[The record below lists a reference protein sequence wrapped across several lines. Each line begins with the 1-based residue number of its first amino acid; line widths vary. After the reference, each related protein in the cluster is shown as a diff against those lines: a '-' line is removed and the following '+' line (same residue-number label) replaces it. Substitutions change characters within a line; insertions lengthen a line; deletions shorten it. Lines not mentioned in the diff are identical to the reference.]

1 LSDKSITNLKEVS
14 APTADDLTLVV
25 TDVATLPTNKKSTL
39 ATFFNK
45 IPTWLGFS
53 TTPIVYTTGEIDV
66 TTPVSFLSITGS
78 TTFSLPAGTIGQV
91 KVLVC
96 TVAASTPVGV
106 LTPVASSN
114 DGYDTITFNEVG
126 QSVTLIYSNSS
137 WIMLS
142 AKGFRDGNA
151 DVMILEDDVT
161 LDDASVSLEFDAIKA
176 EDASF
181 RIALQDTIPSNFASN
196 QSLTDATDIVFNQF
210 DAKEV
215 ARIHDGAVVP
225 TVSGTTYTLS
235 AGTGFG
241 FRRRILTLS
250 AGGGNN
256 LTLTAADSGAIIYV
270 TPTEP
275 VDLILPLVGTE
286 TGIWFEI
293 IFAAKVN
300 KAFEIKTSGQDG
312 NDNITVMNQYV
323 GPSQNFDVGGSD
335 HDVLYIANANI
346 GTRIEIINCAG
357 GAAEKWH
364 AYVRSLGSQAATI
377 S

>member
-1 LSDKSITNLKEVS
+1 MADKKITSMDTTTAPAASDLMLVVVDPSGTPLNKTVTITNL
-14 APTADDLTLVV
+14 A
-25 TDVATLPTNKKSTL
+25 N
-39 ATFFNK
+39 
-45 IPTWLGFS
+45 
-53 TTPIVYTTGEIDV
+53 
-66 TTPVSFLSITGS
+66 
-78 TTFSLPAGTIGQV
+78 
-91 KVLVC
+91 
-96 TVAASTPVGV
+96 TVANQHKTGNTVQSNVDGV
-106 LTPVASSN
+106 DTVFKQY
-114 DGYDTITFNEVG
+114 DGT
-126 QSVTLIYSNSS
+126 
-137 WIMLS
+137 
-142 AKGFRDGNA
+142 
-151 DVMILEDDVT
+151 
-161 LDDASVSLEFDAIKA
+161 
-176 EDASF
+176 
-181 RIALQDTIPSNFASN
+181 
-196 QSLTDATDIVFNQF
+196 
-210 DAKEV
+210 EV
-215 ARIHDGAVVP
+215 ARIYDGAVVP
-225 TVSGTTYTLS
+225 TVSGSTYTLS

-357 GAAEKWH
+357 GDAEKWH

>member
-1 LSDKSITNLKEVS
+1 MNTTTAPASSDLMLVVVDPSGTPLNKTVTITNL
-14 APTADDLTLVV
+14 A
-25 TDVATLPTNKKSTL
+25 N
-39 ATFFNK
+39 
-45 IPTWLGFS
+45 
-53 TTPIVYTTGEIDV
+53 
-66 TTPVSFLSITGS
+66 
-78 TTFSLPAGTIGQV
+78 
-91 KVLVC
+91 
-96 TVAASTPVGV
+96 TVANQHKTGNTVQSNVDGV
-106 LTPVASSN
+106 DTVFKQY
-114 DGYDTITFNEVG
+114 DGT
-126 QSVTLIYSNSS
+126 
-137 WIMLS
+137 
-142 AKGFRDGNA
+142 
-151 DVMILEDDVT
+151 
-161 LDDASVSLEFDAIKA
+161 
-176 EDASF
+176 
-181 RIALQDTIPSNFASN
+181 
-196 QSLTDATDIVFNQF
+196 
-210 DAKEV
+210 EV
-215 ARIHDGAVVP
+215 ARIYDGAVVP
-225 TVSGTTYTLS
+225 TVSGDTYTLT

-275 VDLILPLVGTE
+275 VDVILPLVGTE

>member
-1 LSDKSITNLKEVS
+1 MADKKITSMNTTTAPAAADLMLVVVDPSGTPLNKTVTITNL
-14 APTADDLTLVV
+14 A
-25 TDVATLPTNKKSTL
+25 N
-39 ATFFNK
+39 
-45 IPTWLGFS
+45 
-53 TTPIVYTTGEIDV
+53 
-66 TTPVSFLSITGS
+66 
-78 TTFSLPAGTIGQV
+78 
-91 KVLVC
+91 
-96 TVAASTPVGV
+96 TVANQHKTGNTVQSNVDGV
-106 LTPVASSN
+106 DTVFKQY
-114 DGYDTITFNEVG
+114 DGT
-126 QSVTLIYSNSS
+126 
-137 WIMLS
+137 
-142 AKGFRDGNA
+142 
-151 DVMILEDDVT
+151 
-161 LDDASVSLEFDAIKA
+161 
-176 EDASF
+176 
-181 RIALQDTIPSNFASN
+181 
-196 QSLTDATDIVFNQF
+196 
-210 DAKEV
+210 EV
-215 ARIHDGAVVP
+215 ARIYDGAVVP
-225 TVSGTTYTLS
+225 TVSGSTYTLS

>member
-1 LSDKSITNLKEVS
+1 MNTTTAPAAADLMLVVVDPSGTPLNKTVTITNL
-14 APTADDLTLVV
+14 A
-25 TDVATLPTNKKSTL
+25 N
-39 ATFFNK
+39 
-45 IPTWLGFS
+45 
-53 TTPIVYTTGEIDV
+53 
-66 TTPVSFLSITGS
+66 
-78 TTFSLPAGTIGQV
+78 
-91 KVLVC
+91 
-96 TVAASTPVGV
+96 TVANQHKTGNTVQSNVDGV
-106 LTPVASSN
+106 DTVFKQY
-114 DGYDTITFNEVG
+114 DGT
-126 QSVTLIYSNSS
+126 
-137 WIMLS
+137 
-142 AKGFRDGNA
+142 
-151 DVMILEDDVT
+151 
-161 LDDASVSLEFDAIKA
+161 
-176 EDASF
+176 
-181 RIALQDTIPSNFASN
+181 
-196 QSLTDATDIVFNQF
+196 
-210 DAKEV
+210 EV
-215 ARIHDGAVVP
+215 ARIYDGAVVP

>member
-1 LSDKSITNLKEVS
+1 MNTTTAPAASDLMLVVVDPSGTPLNKTVTITNL
-14 APTADDLTLVV
+14 A
-25 TDVATLPTNKKSTL
+25 N
-39 ATFFNK
+39 
-45 IPTWLGFS
+45 
-53 TTPIVYTTGEIDV
+53 
-66 TTPVSFLSITGS
+66 
-78 TTFSLPAGTIGQV
+78 
-91 KVLVC
+91 
-96 TVAASTPVGV
+96 TVANQNKTGNTVQSNVDGV
-106 LTPVASSN
+106 DTVFKQY
-114 DGYDTITFNEVG
+114 DGT
-126 QSVTLIYSNSS
+126 
-137 WIMLS
+137 
-142 AKGFRDGNA
+142 
-151 DVMILEDDVT
+151 
-161 LDDASVSLEFDAIKA
+161 
-176 EDASF
+176 
-181 RIALQDTIPSNFASN
+181 
-196 QSLTDATDIVFNQF
+196 
-210 DAKEV
+210 EV
-215 ARIHDGAVVP
+215 ARIYDGAVVP

-241 FRRRILTLS
+241 FRRRILTFDS
-250 AGGGNN
+250 GAGGSN
-256 LTLTAADSGAIIYV
+256 LTLTAADSGSIIYV

-286 TGIWFEI
+286 TGLWFDI

-312 NDNITVMNQYV
+312 NDNITLMNQYV

>member
-1 LSDKSITNLKEVS
+1 MADKKITSMNTTTAPAAADLMLVVVDPSGTPLNKTVTITNL
-14 APTADDLTLVV
+14 A
-25 TDVATLPTNKKSTL
+25 N
-39 ATFFNK
+39 
-45 IPTWLGFS
+45 
-53 TTPIVYTTGEIDV
+53 
-66 TTPVSFLSITGS
+66 
-78 TTFSLPAGTIGQV
+78 
-91 KVLVC
+91 
-96 TVAASTPVGV
+96 TVANQHKTGNTVQSNVDGV
-106 LTPVASSN
+106 DTVFKQY
-114 DGYDTITFNEVG
+114 DGT
-126 QSVTLIYSNSS
+126 
-137 WIMLS
+137 
-142 AKGFRDGNA
+142 
-151 DVMILEDDVT
+151 
-161 LDDASVSLEFDAIKA
+161 
-176 EDASF
+176 
-181 RIALQDTIPSNFASN
+181 
-196 QSLTDATDIVFNQF
+196 
-210 DAKEV
+210 EV
-215 ARIHDGAVVP
+215 ARIYDGAVVP

>member
-1 LSDKSITNLKEVS
+1 MADKKITSMSSSTAPAASDLMLVVVDPSGTPLNKTVTITNL
-14 APTADDLTLVV
+14 A
-25 TDVATLPTNKKSTL
+25 N
-39 ATFFNK
+39 
-45 IPTWLGFS
+45 
-53 TTPIVYTTGEIDV
+53 
-66 TTPVSFLSITGS
+66 
-78 TTFSLPAGTIGQV
+78 
-91 KVLVC
+91 
-96 TVAASTPVGV
+96 TVANQNKTGNTVQSNVDGV
-106 LTPVASSN
+106 DTVFKQY
-114 DGYDTITFNEVG
+114 DGT
-126 QSVTLIYSNSS
+126 
-137 WIMLS
+137 
-142 AKGFRDGNA
+142 
-151 DVMILEDDVT
+151 
-161 LDDASVSLEFDAIKA
+161 
-176 EDASF
+176 
-181 RIALQDTIPSNFASN
+181 
-196 QSLTDATDIVFNQF
+196 
-210 DAKEV
+210 EV
-215 ARIHDGAVVP
+215 ARIYDGAVVP

-256 LTLTAADSGAIIYV
+256 LTLTAADSGSIIYV

-357 GAAEKWH
+357 GDAEKWH
-364 AYVRSLGSQAATI
+364 AYVRSLGSQEATI

>member
-1 LSDKSITNLKEVS
+1 MADKKITSMNTTTAPAAADLMLVVVDPSGTPLNKTVTITNL
-14 APTADDLTLVV
+14 A
-25 TDVATLPTNKKSTL
+25 N
-39 ATFFNK
+39 
-45 IPTWLGFS
+45 
-53 TTPIVYTTGEIDV
+53 
-66 TTPVSFLSITGS
+66 
-78 TTFSLPAGTIGQV
+78 
-91 KVLVC
+91 
-96 TVAASTPVGV
+96 TVANQNKTGNTVQSNVDGV
-106 LTPVASSN
+106 DTVFKQY
-114 DGYDTITFNEVG
+114 DGT
-126 QSVTLIYSNSS
+126 
-137 WIMLS
+137 
-142 AKGFRDGNA
+142 
-151 DVMILEDDVT
+151 
-161 LDDASVSLEFDAIKA
+161 
-176 EDASF
+176 
-181 RIALQDTIPSNFASN
+181 
-196 QSLTDATDIVFNQF
+196 
-210 DAKEV
+210 EV
-215 ARIHDGAVVP
+215 ARIYDGAVVP

-241 FRRRILTLS
+241 FRRRILTLGSGSNS
-250 AGGGNN
+250 AD

-275 VDLILPLVGTE
+275 VDVILPLVGTE

-357 GAAEKWH
+357 GDAEKWH

>member
-1 LSDKSITNLKEVS
+1 MADKKITSMNTTTAPAAADLMLVVVDPSGTPLNKTVTITNL
-14 APTADDLTLVV
+14 A
-25 TDVATLPTNKKSTL
+25 N
-39 ATFFNK
+39 
-45 IPTWLGFS
+45 
-53 TTPIVYTTGEIDV
+53 
-66 TTPVSFLSITGS
+66 
-78 TTFSLPAGTIGQV
+78 
-91 KVLVC
+91 
-96 TVAASTPVGV
+96 TVANQNKTGNTVQSNVDGV
-106 LTPVASSN
+106 DTVFKQY
-114 DGYDTITFNEVG
+114 DGT
-126 QSVTLIYSNSS
+126 
-137 WIMLS
+137 
-142 AKGFRDGNA
+142 
-151 DVMILEDDVT
+151 
-161 LDDASVSLEFDAIKA
+161 
-176 EDASF
+176 
-181 RIALQDTIPSNFASN
+181 
-196 QSLTDATDIVFNQF
+196 
-210 DAKEV
+210 EV
-215 ARIHDGAVVP
+215 ARIYDGAVVP

-256 LTLTAADSGAIIYV
+256 LTLTAADSGSIIYV

>member
-1 LSDKSITNLKEVS
+1 MNTTTTPAASDLMLVVVDPSGTPLNKTVTITNL
-14 APTADDLTLVV
+14 A
-25 TDVATLPTNKKSTL
+25 N
-39 ATFFNK
+39 
-45 IPTWLGFS
+45 
-53 TTPIVYTTGEIDV
+53 
-66 TTPVSFLSITGS
+66 
-78 TTFSLPAGTIGQV
+78 
-91 KVLVC
+91 
-96 TVAASTPVGV
+96 TVANQNKTGNTVQSNVDGV
-106 LTPVASSN
+106 DTVFKQY
-114 DGYDTITFNEVG
+114 DGT
-126 QSVTLIYSNSS
+126 
-137 WIMLS
+137 
-142 AKGFRDGNA
+142 
-151 DVMILEDDVT
+151 
-161 LDDASVSLEFDAIKA
+161 
-176 EDASF
+176 
-181 RIALQDTIPSNFASN
+181 
-196 QSLTDATDIVFNQF
+196 
-210 DAKEV
+210 EV
-215 ARIHDGAVVP
+215 ARIYDGAVIP
-225 TVSGTTYTLS
+225 TLTGSGSPTLS

-357 GAAEKWH
+357 GDAEKWH

>member
-1 LSDKSITNLKEVS
+1 MADKSISKLKATTSVD
-14 APTADDLTLVV
+14 TDDLMLVV
-25 TDVATLPTNKKSTL
+25 ATPSSTPTNKKITISNFETYLSATTDTL
-39 ATFFNK
+39 TNK
-45 IPTWLGFS
+45 TLTSPIL
-53 TTPIVYTTGEIDV
+53 TTPKV
-66 TTPVSFLSITGS
+66 TTSI
-78 TTFSLPAGTIGQV
+78 Q
-91 KVLVC
+91 
-96 TVAASTPVGV
+96 ASTD
-106 LTPVASSN
+106 A
-114 DGYDTITFNEVG
+114 
-126 QSVTLIYSNSS
+126 
-137 WIMLS
+137 
-142 AKGFRDGNA
+142 A
-151 DVMILEDDVT
+151 DVVL
-161 LDDASVSLEFDAIKA
+161 
-176 EDASF
+176 
-181 RIALQDTIPSNFASN
+181 N
-196 QSLTDATDIVFNQF
+196 QYDGT
-210 DAKEV
+210 EV
-215 ARIHDGAVVP
+215 ARIHDSAVVP
-225 TVSGTTYTLS
+225 TVSGDTYTLS

-286 TGIWFEI
+286 TGLWFDI
-293 IFAAKVN
+293 IFAAQVN

-312 NDNITVMNQYV
+312 NDNITLMNQYV

-357 GAAEKWH
+357 GDAEKWH

>member
-1 LSDKSITNLKEVS
+1 MADKKITSMNTTTAPAAADLMLVVVDPSGTPLNKTVTITNL
-14 APTADDLTLVV
+14 A
-25 TDVATLPTNKKSTL
+25 N
-39 ATFFNK
+39 
-45 IPTWLGFS
+45 
-53 TTPIVYTTGEIDV
+53 
-66 TTPVSFLSITGS
+66 
-78 TTFSLPAGTIGQV
+78 
-91 KVLVC
+91 
-96 TVAASTPVGV
+96 TVANQHKTGNTVQSNVDGV
-106 LTPVASSN
+106 DTVFKQY
-114 DGYDTITFNEVG
+114 DGT
-126 QSVTLIYSNSS
+126 
-137 WIMLS
+137 
-142 AKGFRDGNA
+142 
-151 DVMILEDDVT
+151 
-161 LDDASVSLEFDAIKA
+161 
-176 EDASF
+176 
-181 RIALQDTIPSNFASN
+181 
-196 QSLTDATDIVFNQF
+196 
-210 DAKEV
+210 EV
-215 ARIHDGAVVP
+215 ARIYDGAVVP
-225 TVSGTTYTLS
+225 TVSGSTYTLS

-275 VDLILPLVGTE
+275 VDVILPLVGTE

>member
-1 LSDKSITNLKEVS
+1 MADKKITSMNTTTAPAAADLMLVVVDPSGTPLNKTVTITNL
-14 APTADDLTLVV
+14 A
-25 TDVATLPTNKKSTL
+25 N
-39 ATFFNK
+39 
-45 IPTWLGFS
+45 
-53 TTPIVYTTGEIDV
+53 
-66 TTPVSFLSITGS
+66 
-78 TTFSLPAGTIGQV
+78 
-91 KVLVC
+91 
-96 TVAASTPVGV
+96 TVANQNKTGNTVQSNVDGV
-106 LTPVASSN
+106 DTVFKQY
-114 DGYDTITFNEVG
+114 DGT
-126 QSVTLIYSNSS
+126 
-137 WIMLS
+137 
-142 AKGFRDGNA
+142 
-151 DVMILEDDVT
+151 
-161 LDDASVSLEFDAIKA
+161 
-176 EDASF
+176 
-181 RIALQDTIPSNFASN
+181 
-196 QSLTDATDIVFNQF
+196 
-210 DAKEV
+210 EV
-215 ARIHDGAVVP
+215 ARIYDGAVVP
-225 TVSGTTYTLS
+225 TLTGSGSPTLS

-241 FRRRILTLS
+241 FRRRILTLGSGSNS
-250 AGGGNN
+250 AD

-357 GAAEKWH
+357 GDAEKWH

>member
-1 LSDKSITNLKEVS
+1 MNTTTAPAASDLMLVVVDPSGTPLNKTVTITNL
-14 APTADDLTLVV
+14 A
-25 TDVATLPTNKKSTL
+25 N
-39 ATFFNK
+39 
-45 IPTWLGFS
+45 
-53 TTPIVYTTGEIDV
+53 
-66 TTPVSFLSITGS
+66 
-78 TTFSLPAGTIGQV
+78 
-91 KVLVC
+91 
-96 TVAASTPVGV
+96 TVANQNKTGNTVQSNVDGV
-106 LTPVASSN
+106 DTVFKQY
-114 DGYDTITFNEVG
+114 DGT
-126 QSVTLIYSNSS
+126 
-137 WIMLS
+137 
-142 AKGFRDGNA
+142 
-151 DVMILEDDVT
+151 
-161 LDDASVSLEFDAIKA
+161 
-176 EDASF
+176 
-181 RIALQDTIPSNFASN
+181 
-196 QSLTDATDIVFNQF
+196 
-210 DAKEV
+210 EV
-215 ARIHDGAVVP
+215 ARIYDGAVVP

-286 TGIWFEI
+286 TGLWFDI
-293 IFAAKVN
+293 IFAAQVN

-357 GAAEKWH
+357 GDAEKWH

>member
-1 LSDKSITNLKEVS
+1 MNTTTAPAASDLMLVVVDPSGTPLNKTVTITNL
-14 APTADDLTLVV
+14 A
-25 TDVATLPTNKKSTL
+25 N
-39 ATFFNK
+39 
-45 IPTWLGFS
+45 
-53 TTPIVYTTGEIDV
+53 
-66 TTPVSFLSITGS
+66 
-78 TTFSLPAGTIGQV
+78 
-91 KVLVC
+91 
-96 TVAASTPVGV
+96 TVANQNKTGNTV
-106 LTPVASSN
+106 
-114 DGYDTITFNEVG
+114 
-126 QSVTLIYSNSS
+126 QS
-137 WIMLS
+137 
-142 AKGFRDGNA
+142 NA
-151 DVMILEDDVT
+151 DGV
-161 LDDASVSLEFDAIKA
+161 
-176 EDASF
+176 
-181 RIALQDTIPSNFASN
+181 DT
-196 QSLTDATDIVFNQF
+196 VFKQY
-210 DAKEV
+210 DGTEV
-215 ARIHDGAVVP
+215 ARIYDGAVVP
-225 TVSGTTYTLS
+225 TVSGSTYTLS

-357 GAAEKWH
+357 GDAEKWH

>member
-1 LSDKSITNLKEVS
+1 MNTTTAPAAADLMLVVVDPSGTPLNKTVTITNL
-14 APTADDLTLVV
+14 A
-25 TDVATLPTNKKSTL
+25 N
-39 ATFFNK
+39 
-45 IPTWLGFS
+45 
-53 TTPIVYTTGEIDV
+53 
-66 TTPVSFLSITGS
+66 
-78 TTFSLPAGTIGQV
+78 
-91 KVLVC
+91 
-96 TVAASTPVGV
+96 TVANQNKTGNTVQSNVDGV
-106 LTPVASSN
+106 DTVFKQY
-114 DGYDTITFNEVG
+114 DGT
-126 QSVTLIYSNSS
+126 
-137 WIMLS
+137 
-142 AKGFRDGNA
+142 
-151 DVMILEDDVT
+151 
-161 LDDASVSLEFDAIKA
+161 
-176 EDASF
+176 
-181 RIALQDTIPSNFASN
+181 
-196 QSLTDATDIVFNQF
+196 
-210 DAKEV
+210 EV
-215 ARIHDGAVVP
+215 ARIYDGAVVP
-225 TVSGTTYTLS
+225 TVSGSTYTLS

-275 VDLILPLVGTE
+275 VDVILPLVGTE

-357 GAAEKWH
+357 GDAEKWH

>member
-1 LSDKSITNLKEVS
+1 MADKKITSMNTTTAPAASDLMLVVVDPSGTPLNKTVTITNL
-14 APTADDLTLVV
+14 A
-25 TDVATLPTNKKSTL
+25 N
-39 ATFFNK
+39 
-45 IPTWLGFS
+45 
-53 TTPIVYTTGEIDV
+53 
-66 TTPVSFLSITGS
+66 
-78 TTFSLPAGTIGQV
+78 
-91 KVLVC
+91 
-96 TVAASTPVGV
+96 TVANQHKTGNTVQSNVDGV
-106 LTPVASSN
+106 DTVFKQY
-114 DGYDTITFNEVG
+114 DGT
-126 QSVTLIYSNSS
+126 
-137 WIMLS
+137 
-142 AKGFRDGNA
+142 
-151 DVMILEDDVT
+151 
-161 LDDASVSLEFDAIKA
+161 
-176 EDASF
+176 
-181 RIALQDTIPSNFASN
+181 
-196 QSLTDATDIVFNQF
+196 
-210 DAKEV
+210 EV
-215 ARIHDGAVVP
+215 ARIYDGAVVP

>member
-1 LSDKSITNLKEVS
+1 MADKKITSMNTTTAPAASDLMLVVVDPSGTPLNKTVTITNL
-14 APTADDLTLVV
+14 A
-25 TDVATLPTNKKSTL
+25 N
-39 ATFFNK
+39 
-45 IPTWLGFS
+45 
-53 TTPIVYTTGEIDV
+53 
-66 TTPVSFLSITGS
+66 
-78 TTFSLPAGTIGQV
+78 
-91 KVLVC
+91 
-96 TVAASTPVGV
+96 TVANQHKTGNTVQSNVDGV
-106 LTPVASSN
+106 DTVFKQY
-114 DGYDTITFNEVG
+114 DGT
-126 QSVTLIYSNSS
+126 
-137 WIMLS
+137 
-142 AKGFRDGNA
+142 
-151 DVMILEDDVT
+151 
-161 LDDASVSLEFDAIKA
+161 
-176 EDASF
+176 
-181 RIALQDTIPSNFASN
+181 
-196 QSLTDATDIVFNQF
+196 
-210 DAKEV
+210 EV
-215 ARIHDGAVVP
+215 ARIYDGAVVP
-225 TVSGTTYTLS
+225 TVSGSTYTLS

-357 GAAEKWH
+357 GDAEKWH

>member
-1 LSDKSITNLKEVS
+1 MADKKITSMNTTTAPAASDLMLVVVDPSGTPLNKTVTITNL
-14 APTADDLTLVV
+14 A
-25 TDVATLPTNKKSTL
+25 N
-39 ATFFNK
+39 
-45 IPTWLGFS
+45 
-53 TTPIVYTTGEIDV
+53 
-66 TTPVSFLSITGS
+66 
-78 TTFSLPAGTIGQV
+78 
-91 KVLVC
+91 
-96 TVAASTPVGV
+96 TVANQNKTGNTVQSNVDGV
-106 LTPVASSN
+106 DTVFKQY
-114 DGYDTITFNEVG
+114 DGI
-126 QSVTLIYSNSS
+126 
-137 WIMLS
+137 
-142 AKGFRDGNA
+142 
-151 DVMILEDDVT
+151 
-161 LDDASVSLEFDAIKA
+161 
-176 EDASF
+176 
-181 RIALQDTIPSNFASN
+181 
-196 QSLTDATDIVFNQF
+196 
-210 DAKEV
+210 EV
-215 ARIHDGAVVP
+215 ARIYDGAVVP
-225 TVSGTTYTLS
+225 TVSGSTYTLS

-275 VDLILPLVGTE
+275 VDVILPLVGTE

-323 GPSQNFDVGGSD
+323 GPSQNFDVGGTN

-357 GAAEKWH
+357 GDAEKWH
-364 AYVRSLGSQAATI
+364 AYVRSLGSQESTI

>member
-1 LSDKSITNLKEVS
+1 MADKKITSMNTTTAPAAADLMLVVVDPSGTPLNKTVTITNL
-14 APTADDLTLVV
+14 A
-25 TDVATLPTNKKSTL
+25 N
-39 ATFFNK
+39 
-45 IPTWLGFS
+45 
-53 TTPIVYTTGEIDV
+53 
-66 TTPVSFLSITGS
+66 
-78 TTFSLPAGTIGQV
+78 
-91 KVLVC
+91 
-96 TVAASTPVGV
+96 TVANQNKTGNTVQSNVDGV
-106 LTPVASSN
+106 DTVFKQY
-114 DGYDTITFNEVG
+114 DGT
-126 QSVTLIYSNSS
+126 
-137 WIMLS
+137 
-142 AKGFRDGNA
+142 
-151 DVMILEDDVT
+151 
-161 LDDASVSLEFDAIKA
+161 
-176 EDASF
+176 
-181 RIALQDTIPSNFASN
+181 
-196 QSLTDATDIVFNQF
+196 
-210 DAKEV
+210 EV
-215 ARIHDGAVVP
+215 ARIYDGAVVP

-241 FRRRILTLS
+241 FRRRVLTLS

-312 NDNITVMNQYV
+312 NDNITLMNQYV

>member
-1 LSDKSITNLKEVS
+1 MADKKITSMNTTTAPASSDLMLVVVDPSGTPLNKTVTITNL
-14 APTADDLTLVV
+14 A
-25 TDVATLPTNKKSTL
+25 N
-39 ATFFNK
+39 
-45 IPTWLGFS
+45 
-53 TTPIVYTTGEIDV
+53 
-66 TTPVSFLSITGS
+66 
-78 TTFSLPAGTIGQV
+78 
-91 KVLVC
+91 
-96 TVAASTPVGV
+96 TVANQNKTGNTVQSNVDGV
-106 LTPVASSN
+106 
-114 DGYDTITFNEVG
+114 DT
-126 QSVTLIYSNSS
+126 
-137 WIMLS
+137 
-142 AKGFRDGNA
+142 
-151 DVMILEDDVT
+151 
-161 LDDASVSLEFDAIKA
+161 
-176 EDASF
+176 
-181 RIALQDTIPSNFASN
+181 
-196 QSLTDATDIVFNQF
+196 VFKQY

-225 TVSGTTYTLS
+225 TVSGSTYTLT

-256 LTLTAADSGAIIYV
+256 LTLTAADSGSIIYV

-357 GAAEKWH
+357 GDAEKWH

>member
-1 LSDKSITNLKEVS
+1 MADKKITSMDITTTPAASDLMLVVVDPSGTPLNKTVTITNL
-14 APTADDLTLVV
+14 A
-25 TDVATLPTNKKSTL
+25 N
-39 ATFFNK
+39 
-45 IPTWLGFS
+45 
-53 TTPIVYTTGEIDV
+53 
-66 TTPVSFLSITGS
+66 
-78 TTFSLPAGTIGQV
+78 
-91 KVLVC
+91 
-96 TVAASTPVGV
+96 TVANQNKTGNTVQSNVDGV
-106 LTPVASSN
+106 DTVFKQY
-114 DGYDTITFNEVG
+114 DGT
-126 QSVTLIYSNSS
+126 
-137 WIMLS
+137 
-142 AKGFRDGNA
+142 
-151 DVMILEDDVT
+151 
-161 LDDASVSLEFDAIKA
+161 
-176 EDASF
+176 
-181 RIALQDTIPSNFASN
+181 
-196 QSLTDATDIVFNQF
+196 
-210 DAKEV
+210 EV
-215 ARIHDGAVVP
+215 ARIYDGAVVP
-225 TVSGTTYTLS
+225 TVSGSTYTLS

-275 VDLILPLVGTE
+275 VDVILPLVGTE

-357 GAAEKWH
+357 GDAEKWH
-364 AYVRSLGSQAATI
+364 AYVRSLGSQQATI

>member
-1 LSDKSITNLKEVS
+1 MADKKITSMNTTTAPAASDLMLVVVDPSGTPLNKTVTITNL
-14 APTADDLTLVV
+14 A
-25 TDVATLPTNKKSTL
+25 N
-39 ATFFNK
+39 
-45 IPTWLGFS
+45 
-53 TTPIVYTTGEIDV
+53 
-66 TTPVSFLSITGS
+66 
-78 TTFSLPAGTIGQV
+78 
-91 KVLVC
+91 
-96 TVAASTPVGV
+96 TVANQNKTGNTVQSNVDGV
-106 LTPVASSN
+106 DTVFKQY
-114 DGYDTITFNEVG
+114 DGT
-126 QSVTLIYSNSS
+126 
-137 WIMLS
+137 
-142 AKGFRDGNA
+142 
-151 DVMILEDDVT
+151 
-161 LDDASVSLEFDAIKA
+161 
-176 EDASF
+176 
-181 RIALQDTIPSNFASN
+181 
-196 QSLTDATDIVFNQF
+196 
-210 DAKEV
+210 EV
-215 ARIHDGAVVP
+215 ARIYDGAVVP
-225 TVSGTTYTLS
+225 TVSGSTYTLS

>member
-1 LSDKSITNLKEVS
+1 MNTTTAPAAADLMLVVVDPSGTPLNKTVTITNL
-14 APTADDLTLVV
+14 A
-25 TDVATLPTNKKSTL
+25 N
-39 ATFFNK
+39 
-45 IPTWLGFS
+45 
-53 TTPIVYTTGEIDV
+53 
-66 TTPVSFLSITGS
+66 
-78 TTFSLPAGTIGQV
+78 
-91 KVLVC
+91 
-96 TVAASTPVGV
+96 TVANQNKTGNTVQSNVDGV
-106 LTPVASSN
+106 DTVFKQY
-114 DGYDTITFNEVG
+114 DGT
-126 QSVTLIYSNSS
+126 
-137 WIMLS
+137 
-142 AKGFRDGNA
+142 
-151 DVMILEDDVT
+151 
-161 LDDASVSLEFDAIKA
+161 
-176 EDASF
+176 
-181 RIALQDTIPSNFASN
+181 
-196 QSLTDATDIVFNQF
+196 
-210 DAKEV
+210 EV
-215 ARIHDGAVVP
+215 ARIYDGAVVP

>member
-1 LSDKSITNLKEVS
+1 MADRKITSMDITTTPAASDLMLVVVDPSGTPLNKTVTITNL
-14 APTADDLTLVV
+14 A
-25 TDVATLPTNKKSTL
+25 N
-39 ATFFNK
+39 
-45 IPTWLGFS
+45 
-53 TTPIVYTTGEIDV
+53 
-66 TTPVSFLSITGS
+66 
-78 TTFSLPAGTIGQV
+78 
-91 KVLVC
+91 
-96 TVAASTPVGV
+96 TVANQHKTGNTV
-106 LTPVASSN
+106 
-114 DGYDTITFNEVG
+114 
-126 QSVTLIYSNSS
+126 QS
-137 WIMLS
+137 
-142 AKGFRDGNA
+142 NA
-151 DVMILEDDVT
+151 DGV
-161 LDDASVSLEFDAIKA
+161 
-176 EDASF
+176 
-181 RIALQDTIPSNFASN
+181 DT
-196 QSLTDATDIVFNQF
+196 VFKQY
-210 DAKEV
+210 DGTEV
-215 ARIHDGAVVP
+215 ARIYDGAVVP
-225 TVSGTTYTLS
+225 TVSGSTYTLS

-275 VDLILPLVGTE
+275 VDVILPLVGTE

-293 IFAAKVN
+293 IFEAKVN

>member
-1 LSDKSITNLKEVS
+1 MNTTTAPAAADLMLVVVDPSGTPLNKTVTITNL
-14 APTADDLTLVV
+14 A
-25 TDVATLPTNKKSTL
+25 N
-39 ATFFNK
+39 
-45 IPTWLGFS
+45 
-53 TTPIVYTTGEIDV
+53 
-66 TTPVSFLSITGS
+66 
-78 TTFSLPAGTIGQV
+78 
-91 KVLVC
+91 
-96 TVAASTPVGV
+96 TVANQNKTGNTVQSNVDGV
-106 LTPVASSN
+106 DTVFKQY
-114 DGYDTITFNEVG
+114 DGT
-126 QSVTLIYSNSS
+126 
-137 WIMLS
+137 
-142 AKGFRDGNA
+142 
-151 DVMILEDDVT
+151 
-161 LDDASVSLEFDAIKA
+161 
-176 EDASF
+176 
-181 RIALQDTIPSNFASN
+181 
-196 QSLTDATDIVFNQF
+196 
-210 DAKEV
+210 EV
-215 ARIHDGAVVP
+215 ARIYDGAVVP
-225 TVSGTTYTLS
+225 TLTGSGSPTLS

-241 FRRRILTLS
+241 FRRRILTLGSGSSS
-250 AGGGNN
+250 AD

>member
-1 LSDKSITNLKEVS
+1 MADKKITSMDITTTPAASDLM
-14 APTADDLTLVV
+14 LVV
-25 TDVATLPTNKKSTL
+25 VDPSGTPLNKAVTIANFQSTILSAATDGTDVILKQ
-39 ATFFNK
+39 
-45 IPTWLGFS
+45 
-53 TTPIVYTTGEIDV
+53 Y
-66 TTPVSFLSITGS
+66 
-78 TTFSLPAGTIGQV
+78 
-91 KVLVC
+91 
-96 TVAASTPVGV
+96 
-106 LTPVASSN
+106 
-114 DGYDTITFNEVG
+114 DGIEVG
-126 QSVTLIYSNSS
+126 RIY
-137 WIMLS
+137 
-142 AKGFRDGNA
+142 
-151 DVMILEDDVT
+151 
-161 LDDASVSLEFDAIKA
+161 
-176 EDASF
+176 
-181 RIALQDTIPSNFASN
+181 
-196 QSLTDATDIVFNQF
+196 
-210 DAKEV
+210 
-215 ARIHDGAVVP
+215 DGAVVP
-225 TVSGTTYTLS
+225 TASGTTYTLS

-241 FRRRILTLS
+241 WRRRILTFDS
-250 AGGGNN
+250 GAGGSN
-256 LTLTAADSGAIIYV
+256 LTLTAADSGSIIYV

-323 GPSQNFDVGGSD
+323 GPSQNLDVGGSD

>member
-1 LSDKSITNLKEVS
+1 MNTTTAPASSDLMLVVVDPSGTPLNKTVTITNL
-14 APTADDLTLVV
+14 A
-25 TDVATLPTNKKSTL
+25 N
-39 ATFFNK
+39 
-45 IPTWLGFS
+45 
-53 TTPIVYTTGEIDV
+53 
-66 TTPVSFLSITGS
+66 
-78 TTFSLPAGTIGQV
+78 
-91 KVLVC
+91 
-96 TVAASTPVGV
+96 TVANQHKTGNTV
-106 LTPVASSN
+106 
-114 DGYDTITFNEVG
+114 
-126 QSVTLIYSNSS
+126 QS
-137 WIMLS
+137 
-142 AKGFRDGNA
+142 NA
-151 DVMILEDDVT
+151 DGV
-161 LDDASVSLEFDAIKA
+161 
-176 EDASF
+176 
-181 RIALQDTIPSNFASN
+181 DT
-196 QSLTDATDIVFNQF
+196 VFKQY
-210 DAKEV
+210 DGTEV
-215 ARIHDGAVVP
+215 ARIYDGAVVP
-225 TVSGTTYTLS
+225 TVSGSTYTLS

-256 LTLTAADSGAIIYV
+256 LTLTAADSGSIIYV

-357 GAAEKWH
+357 GDAEKWH

>member
-1 LSDKSITNLKEVS
+1 MNTTTAPAASDLMLVVVDPSGTPLNKTVTITNL
-14 APTADDLTLVV
+14 A
-25 TDVATLPTNKKSTL
+25 N
-39 ATFFNK
+39 
-45 IPTWLGFS
+45 
-53 TTPIVYTTGEIDV
+53 
-66 TTPVSFLSITGS
+66 
-78 TTFSLPAGTIGQV
+78 
-91 KVLVC
+91 
-96 TVAASTPVGV
+96 TVANQNKTGNTV
-106 LTPVASSN
+106 
-114 DGYDTITFNEVG
+114 
-126 QSVTLIYSNSS
+126 QS
-137 WIMLS
+137 
-142 AKGFRDGNA
+142 NA
-151 DVMILEDDVT
+151 DGV
-161 LDDASVSLEFDAIKA
+161 
-176 EDASF
+176 
-181 RIALQDTIPSNFASN
+181 DT
-196 QSLTDATDIVFNQF
+196 VFKQY
-210 DAKEV
+210 DGTEV
-215 ARIHDGAVVP
+215 ARIYDGAVVP

-357 GAAEKWH
+357 GDAEKWH

>member
-1 LSDKSITNLKEVS
+1 LADKSITNLKEVS
-14 APTADDLTLVV
+14 APTVDDLALVV

-96 TVAASTPVGV
+96 TVAASTPLGV
-106 LTPVASSN
+106 LTPVASGN
-114 DGYDTITFNEVG
+114 DGYDTITFSEVG
-126 QSVTLIYSNSS
+126 ESVTLIYENSG
-137 WIMLS
+137 WIVLS
-142 AKGFRDGNA
+142 RTTPSQ
-151 DVMILEDDVT
+151 V
-161 LDDASVSLEFDAIKA
+161 AS
-176 EDASF
+176 
-181 RIALQDTIPSNFASN
+181 TG
-196 QSLTDATDIVFNQF
+196 AT
-210 DAKEV
+210 A
-215 ARIHDGAVVP
+215 
-225 TVSGTTYTLS
+225 SGTTYTLS

-241 FRRRILTLS
+241 FRRRILTFDS
-250 AGGGNN
+250 GAGGSN
-256 LTLTAADSGAIIYV
+256 LTLTAADSGSIIYV

-286 TGIWFEI
+286 TGLWFDI
-293 IFAAKVN
+293 IFAAQVN

-312 NDNITVMNQYV
+312 NDNITLMNQYV
-323 GPSQNFDVGGSD
+323 GPSQNLDVGGSD

-346 GTRIEIINCAG
+346 GTRIEIINCVG
-357 GAAEKWH
+357 GDGERWH

>member
-1 LSDKSITNLKEVS
+1 MNTTTAPAAADLMLVVVDPSGTPLNKTVTITNL
-14 APTADDLTLVV
+14 A
-25 TDVATLPTNKKSTL
+25 N
-39 ATFFNK
+39 
-45 IPTWLGFS
+45 
-53 TTPIVYTTGEIDV
+53 
-66 TTPVSFLSITGS
+66 
-78 TTFSLPAGTIGQV
+78 
-91 KVLVC
+91 
-96 TVAASTPVGV
+96 TVANQNKTGNTVQSNVDGV
-106 LTPVASSN
+106 DTVFKQY
-114 DGYDTITFNEVG
+114 DGT
-126 QSVTLIYSNSS
+126 
-137 WIMLS
+137 
-142 AKGFRDGNA
+142 
-151 DVMILEDDVT
+151 
-161 LDDASVSLEFDAIKA
+161 
-176 EDASF
+176 
-181 RIALQDTIPSNFASN
+181 
-196 QSLTDATDIVFNQF
+196 
-210 DAKEV
+210 EV
-215 ARIHDGAVVP
+215 ARIYDGAVVP

-357 GAAEKWH
+357 GDAEKWH

>member
-1 LSDKSITNLKEVS
+1 MADKKITSMNTTTAPAAADLMLVVVDPSGTPLNKTVTITNL
-14 APTADDLTLVV
+14 A
-25 TDVATLPTNKKSTL
+25 N
-39 ATFFNK
+39 
-45 IPTWLGFS
+45 
-53 TTPIVYTTGEIDV
+53 
-66 TTPVSFLSITGS
+66 
-78 TTFSLPAGTIGQV
+78 
-91 KVLVC
+91 
-96 TVAASTPVGV
+96 TVANQNKTGNTVQSNVDGV
-106 LTPVASSN
+106 DTVFKQY
-114 DGYDTITFNEVG
+114 DGT
-126 QSVTLIYSNSS
+126 
-137 WIMLS
+137 
-142 AKGFRDGNA
+142 
-151 DVMILEDDVT
+151 
-161 LDDASVSLEFDAIKA
+161 
-176 EDASF
+176 
-181 RIALQDTIPSNFASN
+181 
-196 QSLTDATDIVFNQF
+196 
-210 DAKEV
+210 EV
-215 ARIHDGAVVP
+215 ARIYDGAVVP
-225 TVSGTTYTLS
+225 TLTGSGSPTLS

-241 FRRRILTLS
+241 FRRRILTLGSGSNS
-250 AGGGNN
+250 AD